1 MPQPKAQFMT
11 EPGNSSHAMPAN
23 GIKIIPATAE
33 TAFADTVA
41 IEAFF
46 SYKNKYRASFI
57 DTKGFELKGN
67 SSIENEIRLI
77 IGAKTVRDID
87 AYAKNQKAKEE

>member
-1 MPQPKAQFMT
+1 MGLNVPQLKAQFMA

-23 GIKIIPATAE
+23 GIKITPATAE

-46 SYKNKYRASFI
+46 TGRVKSHFIKKNS
-57 DTKGFELKGN
+57 TKRPIPIAHHEKRRV
-67 SSIENEIRLI
+67 S
-77 IGAKTVRDID
+77 K
-87 AYAKNQKAKEE
+87 